1 VRRARNKLLLLALA
15 MVWLG
20 FAPASVASDLG
31 LVIIVHP
38 DNPLRSVERSFL
50 QAAYLK
56 HETNWPNGVA
66 IRPVDLARN
75 DRARERFGKVILGKT
90 QTQLRSYW
98 SARIFSGTD
107 VPPSEVDSPAA
118 AIKLVVSRPGAV
130 AYLPSGSDPGQAK
143 VLELR

>member
-1 VRRARNKLLLLALA
+1 LVLGLA
-15 MVWLG
+15 MFWLG

-38 DNPLRSVERSFL
+38 GNPLRSVERSFL

-56 HETNWPNGVA
+56 HETNWPNGVV
-66 IRPVDLARN
+66 IQPVDLART

-107 VPPSEVDSPAA
+107 VPPNEVGSPAA
-118 AIKLVVSRPGAV
+118 AIKFVLGHPGALG
-130 AYLPSGSDPGQAK
+130 YLPGGTDPGRAK